1 MSCFINKISRKFIAI
16 NYYNICKVILLLY
29 FRMTREVKLAS
40 DACVKPFL
48 KLRGMSGPC
57 TSSLMGISLSIIVAP
72 LRHKLPCFFF
82 QQFFYVCEL
91 SVNAHTHCLLLN
103 HQLPIQHPFMSADTV
118 TKPLLKVISH
128 WPAVLSLSRPIG
140 ISKKQD
146 DYCLFVKERKL
157 VWIICKSFR
166 LIYTSQQDLFF
177 CLP

>member
-1 MSCFINKISRKFIAI
+1 
-16 NYYNICKVILLLY
+16 
-29 FRMTREVKLAS
+29 
-40 DACVKPFL
+40 
-48 KLRGMSGPC
+48 MSGPC

-72 LRHKLPCFFF
+72 LRHKLPCFFLPTIKIIK
-82 QQFFYVCEL
+82 FYVCEL

-146 DYCLFVKERKL
+146 GYCLFVKERKL

-166 LIYTSQQDLFF
+166 LIYTSQQDFFF